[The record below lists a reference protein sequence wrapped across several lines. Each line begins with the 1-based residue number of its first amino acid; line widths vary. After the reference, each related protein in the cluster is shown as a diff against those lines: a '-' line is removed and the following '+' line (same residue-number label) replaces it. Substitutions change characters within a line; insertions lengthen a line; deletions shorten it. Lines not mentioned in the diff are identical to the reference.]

1 MNKKSI
7 LALVMGI
14 MMMIGMVG
22 CGNKEISQTA
32 ETGTSETPQVTTDE
46 AKEPEKT
53 EAKPVTITMLVHD
66 NFQYEYITETNSLSK
81 AFQAVM
87 PNVTIEVEKVK
98 DSEELESA
106 LKIRNSAD
114 ELPDVMQLKPYM
126 LANFAEVLAPLG
138 DTATASNNLYAE
150 QYAVDGTIVGLPESV
165 FYEFVYYRKS
175 IFDKYS
181 LSIPQTWDEF
191 ISTAQTIK
199 ERNEFIPIL
208 MGGKDSWPDYP
219 FNEYMPCL
227 EAGDGAFWN
236 IMATQDEP
244 FTPGEPFYEAYIKI
258 QKLYDAQVFGSD
270 PLGIGF
276 DQAKSM
282 FVAGEGAMI
291 AAGQWFAA
299 DYQNAEGDMD
309 DLGLFLLPTRNAL
322 SDPFNATVMA
332 DGFFATPKSGEN
344 TDTVKAFLDWYLSS
358 DYMKEYLKLKG
369 INSTMK
375 DVVIDLPIFNQG
387 LEGVDANFIVYDG
400 GNTDFQNIVNS
411 FGFDV
416 KKLGQEMMAGEDF
429 EEMMGDLNKQ
439 WKEGR
444 GN

>member
-1 MNKKSI
+1 
-7 LALVMGI
+7 
-14 MMMIGMVG
+14 MMLGMVG
-22 CGNKEISQTA
+22 CGNKE
-32 ETGTSETPQVTTDE
+32 TSEPIDDKTNETTQAVTE
-46 AKEPEKT
+46 GAEP

-66 NFQYEYITETNSLSK
+66 NIQYEYITETNSISK
-81 AFQAVM
+81 AFQTVM

-98 DSEELESA
+98 DSEELESN
-106 LKIRNSAD
+106 LQIRNSAD
-114 ELPDVMQLKPYM
+114 ELPDLMQLKPYM

-138 DTATASNNLYAE
+138 DTQAAMNNLYAT
-150 QYAVDGTIVGLPESV
+150 QYAVDGVVVGIPESV

-175 IFDKYS
+175 IFEKYG
-181 LSIPQTWDEF
+181 LTIPQTWDEF
-191 ISTAQTIK
+191 IKLAQTIK
-199 ERNEFIPIL
+199 EKDEYIPIL

-227 EAGDGAFWN
+227 EAGDGAYWN
-236 IMATQDEP
+236 VMATQEEP
-244 FTPGEPFYEAYIKI
+244 FSPGEPFYDAYVKI

-291 AAGQWFAA
+291 AAGQWFAS
-299 DYQNAEGDMD
+299 DYQSSEGDMD
-309 DLGLFLLPTRNAL
+309 DLGLFLLPTRDTT

-332 DGFFATPKSGEN
+332 DGFFATPKTGKN
-344 TDTVKAFLDWYLSS
+344 TEVVKAFLDWYLTS
-358 DYMKEYLKLKG
+358 DYMKDYLKIKG
-369 INSTMK
+369 VNSTMK
-375 DVVIDLPIFNQG
+375 DLVIDLPIFNQG
-387 LEGVDANFIVYDG
+387 LDGVDANFIVYDG

-429 EEMMGDLNKQ
+429 DSMMVELNKQ